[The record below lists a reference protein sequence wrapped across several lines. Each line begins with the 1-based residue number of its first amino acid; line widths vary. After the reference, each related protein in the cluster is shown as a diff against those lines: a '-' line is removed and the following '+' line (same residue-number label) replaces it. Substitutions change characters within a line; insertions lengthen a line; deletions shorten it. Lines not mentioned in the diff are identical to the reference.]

1 MAFQGSGPK
10 LPTAGKAPAE
20 RIPKPPWLRIRLR
33 TGPEYQQVNS
43 MVADLSLNTVCQEAR
58 CPNIYECWNERTAT
72 LMILGDICTRRC
84 SFCSVGSGLPTA
96 TDPAEPQ
103 NVAEA
108 VAGMGLR
115 HAVITSVDRD
125 DLPDGGAAHWAQVVH
140 AIRELN
146 PKTRVEVLVPDF
158 NGKDEA
164 LATVM
169 ASRPDIFAHNVE
181 TVPRLY
187 RTVRPGSRYEHSLS
201 VLRQA
206 AAFRPQWPLRIKS
219 NLMLGLGETRE
230 EVLLTMQDIVDTGTE
245 ILTIG
250 QYLQPSRTQQEV
262 QRYAHPDEFTD
273 LAREGRAMG
282 YWHVE
287 AGPLVRSSYHAANH
301 RPEDE
306 PS

>member
-1 MAFQGSGPK
+1 MASQGFGPK
-10 LPTAGKAPAE
+10 LPVAGRSAAGTT
-20 RIPKPPWLRIRLR
+20 PKPPWLRIRLR

-43 MVADLSLNTVCQEAR
+43 MVSDLSLNTVCQEAR

-84 SFCSVGSGLPTA
+84 SFCSVGSGLPAA
-96 TDPAEPQ
+96 TDPTEPQ
-103 NVAEA
+103 HVAEA

-140 AIRELN
+140 AIRGQN
-146 PKTRVEVLVPDF
+146 PSTRIEVLVPDF
-158 NGKDEA
+158 NGKGEA

-206 AAFRPQWPLRIKS
+206 ASYRHQWPLRIKS
-219 NLMLGLGETRE
+219 NLMLGLGETSE
-230 EVLLTMQDIVDTGTE
+230 EILVTMRDIVDTGTE

-262 QRYAHPDEFTD
+262 QRYAHPDEFAD
-273 LAREGRAMG
+273 LARAGRAMG
-282 YWHVE
+282 FWHVE
-287 AGPLVRSSYHAANH
+287 SGPLVRSSYHAANH

>member
-1 MAFQGSGPK
+1 
-10 LPTAGKAPAE
+10 
-20 RIPKPPWLRIRLR
+20 
-33 TGPEYQQVNS
+33 

-84 SFCSVGSGLPTA
+84 SFCSVASGLPGA
-96 TDPAEPQ
+96 TDANEPRH
-103 NVAEA
+103 VAEA
-108 VAGMGLR
+108 VAHMGLR

-125 DLPDGGAAHWAQVVH
+125 DLPDGGAAHWARVVE

-146 PKTRVEVLVPDF
+146 PETRVEVLVPDF
-158 NGKDEA
+158 NGKGDA

-169 ASRPDIFAHNVE
+169 AARPDVFAHNVE

-187 RTVRPGSRYEHSLS
+187 RTVRPGSRYKHSLA

-206 AAFRPQWPLRIKS
+206 AGHKKQWPLKVKS
-219 NLMLGLGETRE
+219 NLMLGLGETRDE
-230 EVLLTMQDIVDTGTE
+230 ILLTMQEIVATGTE
-245 ILTIG
+245 IITIG
-250 QYLQPSRTQQEV
+250 QYLQPSPVQQPVE
-262 QRYAHPDEFTD
+262 RYAHPDEFAD
-273 LAREGRAMG
+273 LAREGRSMG
-282 YWHVE
+282 FWHVE

-306 PS
+306 SP